1 MDCMEG
7 LRDTPDK
14 FYDLAIV
21 DPPYGQTWGNI
32 ADLASGDTPKLRQL
46 NKDASH
52 WDKKPSSDYFEELRR
67 ISKRFLCF
75 GYNQLTSFLGD
86 TNSIIVWDKMVTG
99 LKYFLRFELIYSSF
113 QTSDIVRISNSKNDK
128 LHPCQKPIKLYKWLL
143 TKYAKQGDK
152 ILDTHLGSG
161 SIAIACYDLG
171 FDLTGY
177 EIDKDYFEAMTKRF
191 EKHKQQLTLDL
202 KGIA

>member
-1 MDCMEG
+1 MDCLEG

-21 DPPYGQTWGNI
+21 DPPYGIGNWIPSNNKNPKTVNWNDKIPDKSYFIELKRVSKERIIWGANYYNCFNENGGAI
-32 ADLASGDTPKLRQL
+32 I
-46 NKDASH
+46 
-52 WDKKPSSDYFEELRR
+52 WDKRIANPNFSRCEIASYSRLKKVDY
-67 ISKRFLCF
+67 I
-75 GYNQLTSFLGD
+75 
-86 TNSIIVWDKMVTG
+86 
-99 LKYFLRFELIYSSF
+99 LIEW
-113 QTSDIVRISNSKNDK
+113 
-128 LHPCQKPIKLYKWLL
+128 HPTHVFNKGIKTIHQCQKPVDLYKWLL